1 MSAGKAARSVRFLQV
16 AEAFAE
22 SLRSH
27 APIGAMSFVEN
38 HVAASGP
45 ARQPGSRVAG
55 TAKMSVDDALSL
67 GWRTDLIFA
76 RFDGQVMARS
86 NHLLVRTPGNPTFW
100 WGNFLLFQHA
110 PGAGDLARW
119 MALFEEEI
127 AARQPASRHRAF
139 GVDVRDRLTLPP
151 EFAAAGFELNEA
163 TVLTLTRE
171 QLLAPA
177 SSLPVGFEFHV
188 LALPRDSAAV
198 VDKQVVV
205 DEARYEPVGYRV
217 FAERQMERYA
227 AMQRAGL
234 GHWFG
239 IVTQVDGRSVLAAS
253 CGLFRDPTR
262 PDGLGRFQ
270 YVSTHPA
277 WRRRGLCT
285 ALVHAAC
292 RHGFEGMD
300 LRTLV
305 MVADP
310 DDVAI
315 GVYESLGYRRGVS
328 TWQFERAPR

>member
-1 MSAGKAARSVRFLQV
+1 M
-16 AEAFAE
+16 
-22 SLRSH
+22 
-27 APIGAMSFVEN
+27 N
-38 HVAASGP
+38 
-45 ARQPGSRVAG
+45 
-55 TAKMSVDDALSL
+55 VDAALSL

-76 RFDGQVMARS
+76 RFDGQVVDRA
-86 NHLLVRTPGNPTFW
+86 NHVLVRTPGNPTFW

-110 PGAGDLARW
+110 PGTGDLERW
-119 MALFEEEI
+119 MALFQEEI
-127 AARQPASRHRAF
+127 AAAQPDSRHRAF
-139 GVDVRDRLTLPP
+139 GVDVRDRLALPP

-163 TVLTLTRE
+163 SVLTLTRD
-171 QLLAPA
+171 QLLPPPRTLPA
-177 SSLPVGFEFHV
+177 GFEFKV
-188 LALPRDSAAV
+188 LDLPRDSAAV
-198 VDKQVVV
+198 VDKQVAV
-205 DEARYEPVGYRV
+205 DQTRYEAAGYRV
-217 FAERQMERYA
+217 FAQRQMARYA

-239 IVTQVDGRSVLAAS
+239 LVTQVDGQPVLAAS
-253 CGLFRDPTR
+253 CGLFRDPTH

-292 RHGFEGMD
+292 RHGFAAMG

-315 GVYESLGYRRGVS
+315 GVYESLGYRRGAS